1 MDITVIYA
9 TGRKARSCSYGIAQL
24 LIGSL
29 LDGGTLH
36 EFQLPRDFSHL
47 CVGCYAC
54 IEGREDRCGG
64 HDALAPIVAAM
75 ERSDLIVFCTP
86 TYVYHTPGQV
96 KALLDH
102 FAYRWVVHRPDL
114 SFMKKQAVII
124 ATGAG
129 GGLRSAAR
137 DIKDSTDH
145 WGVARTHVLIQ
156 RVWGYD
162 WTTLPDSF
170 RRAAAAKVEKVAA
183 RVRRHADR
191 PAPSCRVRALFYLYR
206 FLHRSRKMTPVDDDH
221 WQARGYLTGRPWRT

>member
-1 MDITVIYA
+1 MDITAIYS

-36 EFQLPRDFSHL
+36 EFQLPKDFPHF

-54 IEGREDRCGG
+54 IEGHEDRCAG
-64 HDALAPIVAAM
+64 HAALAPIIAAM

-86 TYVYHTPGQV
+86 TYVYHTPGQM

-114 SFMKKQAVII
+114 SFLRKQAVVINT
-124 ATGAG
+124 AAG
-129 GGLRSAAR
+129 GGLRTTVR

-145 WGVARTHVLIQ
+145 WGIARTHVLTQ

-162 WTTLPDSF
+162 WATLPDSF
-170 RRAAAAKVEKVAA
+170 RRAAAAKAQRIAA
-183 RVRRHADR
+183 RVRRQAAH
-191 PAPSCRVRALFYLYR
+191 PVPSLKVRALFYLYR
-206 FLHRSRKMTPVDDDH
+206 QLHMARKMTAVDDDY
-221 WQARGYLTGRPWRT
+221 WQAKGYLTGRPWRA